1 NRGPLRLGVSIDDGP
16 VTTVSSD
23 LQPAGGAKNTPA
35 EKAWATAVRD
45 NAVFVSA
52 QMGAVA
58 RGRHTIKVFRIDD
71 NIVLEKL
78 VLSTV
83 PVPASYLGPAPTR

>member
-1 NRGPLRLGVSIDDGP
+1 M
-16 VTTVSSD
+16 
-23 LQPAGGAKNTPA
+23 
-35 EKAWATAVRD
+35 
-45 NAVFVSA
+45 FVSV

-58 RGRHTIKVFRIDD
+58 KGRHTIKVFRIDD

-83 PVPASYLGPAPTR
+83 PVPASYLGPGPTR